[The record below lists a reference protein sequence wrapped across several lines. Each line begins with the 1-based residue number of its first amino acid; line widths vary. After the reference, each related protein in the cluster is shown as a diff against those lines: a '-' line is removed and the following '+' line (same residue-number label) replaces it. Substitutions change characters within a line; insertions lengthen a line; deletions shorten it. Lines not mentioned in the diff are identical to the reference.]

1 MSINDMMLA
10 AVTAAAFLYESRF
23 GVFISALFWAH
34 WVFDTVGWTPDEMYY
49 LMAALVDALAVLGG
63 MCLGPAA
70 PRVRRMQAV
79 CLFFIVVQTAGLI
92 IWFQYYPPDVY
103 NLTCTGL
110 YVALLLSIMSR
121 DPKRERDRPDQAA
134 WVHLLVGDF
143 WAARGK
149 VVPQHGDR
157 QT

>member
-10 AVTAAAFLYESRF
+10 AVTAAAFLYGSRF
-23 GVFISALFWAH
+23 GVFIAALFWAH
-34 WVFDTVGWTPDEMYY
+34 WAFDALGWIDAYGYY
-49 LMAALVDALAVLGG
+49 CGAALADALAVLGAKY
-63 MCLGPAA
+63 LGPL
-70 PRVRRMQAV
+70 PHRVRRMQTV
-79 CLFFIVVQTAGLI
+79 CLFFIAVQTAGLL
-92 IWFQYYPPDVY
+92 IWFQYYPPTVY

-134 WVHLLVGDF
+134 WMHLLVGDS